1 MYIYIYIFIYI
12 FIYIGTRCVM
22 GTKCAPLYA
31 QIFKKIIQQN
41 YIYHLI
47 KEIRKLYLRHIDDI
61 FLIWTGTLDESNK
74 VIVNI
79 NKVYPSTKFAF
90 SYSKDSVNFLDTIVK
105 KLPGANFPSRYLK
118 RKDCQAFLH
127 RKSKQPESLKR
138 SISYAQAGRP
148 KQKCTED
155 CDFKDNC
162 DILWKKL
169 MDTGYKG

>member
-1 MYIYIYIFIYI
+1 M
-12 FIYIGTRCVM
+12 GTRCVM
-22 GTKCAPLYA
+22 GTKCAPLYT

-118 RKDCQAFLH
+118 RKQIVKLFFTENQNS
-127 RKSKQPESLKR
+127 RSL
-138 SISYAQAGRP
+138 
-148 KQKCTED
+148 
-155 CDFKDNC
+155 
-162 DILWKKL
+162 
-169 MDTGYKG
+169 